1 VHCDDTALAA
11 RGECSDSDRVSG
23 SREGLE
29 QDGGLYKGL
38 YKGLCKVFVRDS
50 RWNGDG
56 VDEARLGGDYL
67 SRSEMEGV

>member
-38 YKGLCKVFVRDS
+38 YKVFVRDS